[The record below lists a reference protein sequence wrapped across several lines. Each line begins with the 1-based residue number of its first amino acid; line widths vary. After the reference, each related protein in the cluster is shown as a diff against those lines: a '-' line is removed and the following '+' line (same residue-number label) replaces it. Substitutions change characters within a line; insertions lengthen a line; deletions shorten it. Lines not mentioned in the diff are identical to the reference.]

1 MSDKGNSLANIKVN
15 KKPIK
20 DLDSEVVTVREII
33 SASGRDPDE
42 VDVFQL
48 ENQGGRRRRQSRTV
62 HGVRPNREAHENAL
76 PSGSSAK
83 CRLLSSPE
91 APTRRRVSSGGRIRR
106 ELEREGNNVYALF
119 HEFQLPEEKYNKET
133 VTILQPVPIPYPDG
147 EMEMF
152 WTDEDI
158 PNLKWRDS

>member
-48 ENQGGRRRRQSRTV
+48 ENQG
-62 HGVRPNREAHENAL
+62 
-76 PSGSSAK
+76 
-83 CRLLSSPE
+83 
-91 APTRRRVSSGGRIRR
+91 
-106 ELEREGNNVYALF
+106 
-119 HEFQLPEEKYNKET
+119 
-133 VTILQPVPIPYPDG
+133 
-147 EMEMF
+147 
-152 WTDEDI
+152 DEDGDKVELSTEFDRTEK
-158 PNLKWRDS
+158 PTKTLFFRAVPQRNVGC

>member
-48 ENQGGRRRRQSRTV
+48 ENQG
-62 HGVRPNREAHENAL
+62 
-76 PSGSSAK
+76 
-83 CRLLSSPE
+83 
-91 APTRRRVSSGGRIRR
+91 
-106 ELEREGNNVYALF
+106 
-119 HEFQLPEEKYNKET
+119 
-133 VTILQPVPIPYPDG
+133 
-147 EMEMF
+147 
-152 WTDEDI
+152 DEDGDKVALSTEFDRTEK
-158 PNLKWRDS
+158 PTKTLFFRAVPQRNVGC

>member
-1 MSDKGNSLANIKVN
+1 V
-15 KKPIK
+15 
-20 DLDSEVVTVREII
+20 
-33 SASGRDPDE
+33 
-42 VDVFQL
+42 
-48 ENQGGRRRRQSRTV
+48 
-62 HGVRPNREAHENAL
+62 
-76 PSGSSAK
+76 
-83 CRLLSSPE
+83 
-91 APTRRRVSSGGRIRR
+91 

-158 PNLKWRDS
+158 RTSNGEIPEKAGTVNSYLGEKWRRFSWHRKRNGTLLLTT